1 MKFSD
6 KKCMALALAVVGAM
20 GFTACNDTLEV
31 LPLEYKEDPNFAPPH
46 INPAWNLVEVDAG
59 LAGNGVYAY
68 KDKLYDGLF
77 TRTLGDAATIVG
89 MNLGASEETLHTTAD
104 DAPNLTGAVDYAT
117 GEAVDALPSTLAPGQ
132 YFIYTVN

>member
-1 MKFSD
+1 MK
-6 KKCMALALAVVGAM
+6 K
-20 GFTACNDTLEV
+20 
-31 LPLEYKEDPNFAPPH
+31 
-46 INPAWNLVEVDAG
+46 INYRTYSTGSENL
-59 LAGNGVYAY
+59 L
-68 KDKLYDGLF
+68 LF